1 MLLAITVLPMNAQAP
16 SSATTIVTGSQLVL
30 VPVVVR
36 EKSGKHAKGL
46 TKQDFVVQENGT
58 ERPLSVFEE
67 VTTST
72 NRVARPAASGEF
84 TNVNSDRAPRR
95 LVIMALDKINTPML
109 DQNYARYQMA
119 KYLANTLNDNALIS
133 LVAVDMGGVKVVH
146 DFTDD
151 SKALLDA
158 LANLRSNPAFNDNKR
173 EMQSDKFEADLD
185 QTISEFLEVERRA
198 TERTNVSQQHL
209 TVNLTLDAL
218 QQLARSYAGVPG
230 RKALVWI
237 TAGFP
242 FSVSD
247 SGKLVSTPTSD
258 TAENRAT
265 TRESL
270 TELLPLY
277 QRTWQALNDANMSV
291 YTVDARGLV
300 ASMDM
305 YRASANTSLSNTT
318 QLHQRWMQEDLQFAD
333 SQAALRTF
341 AEMTGGKAYLNTN
354 DLTSSFRDAADDGS
368 HYYMLGYYLSSKDMK
383 PGWRNLKVRVARD
396 GLQVRARKGFFVGTK
411 PDDKR
416 HDVELAL
423 SSPLQ
428 LTELPLIVRWT
439 GQQPLPKSQEV
450 KVGFTVTL
458 KPESITIDAGNGNHM
473 GFEAVT
479 VVLTNEGKPVTDVVY
494 KADTRLTAEQVKST
508 RVSGANYNDF
518 FKVAPGTYNARF
530 VVRDLLSGRIGSII
544 APITVAK

>member
-1 MLLAITVLPMNAQAP
+1 MKRALRKSGSVLCGVVVRVGMLLAITVLPMNAQAP

-30 VPVVVR
+30 APVVVR

-247 SGKLVSTPTSD
+247 SGKLVS
-258 TAENRAT
+258 
-265 TRESL
+265 
-270 TELLPLY
+270 
-277 QRTWQALNDANMSV
+277 
-291 YTVDARGLV
+291 
-300 ASMDM
+300 
-305 YRASANTSLSNTT
+305 
-318 QLHQRWMQEDLQFAD
+318 
-333 SQAALRTF
+333 
-341 AEMTGGKAYLNTN
+341 
-354 DLTSSFRDAADDGS
+354 
-368 HYYMLGYYLSSKDMK
+368 
-383 PGWRNLKVRVARD
+383 
-396 GLQVRARKGFFVGTK
+396 
-411 PDDKR
+411 
-416 HDVELAL
+416 
-423 SSPLQ
+423 
-428 LTELPLIVRWT
+428 
-439 GQQPLPKSQEV
+439 
-450 KVGFTVTL
+450 
-458 KPESITIDAGNGNHM
+458 
-473 GFEAVT
+473 
-479 VVLTNEGKPVTDVVY
+479 
-494 KADTRLTAEQVKST
+494 
-508 RVSGANYNDF
+508 
-518 FKVAPGTYNARF
+518 
-530 VVRDLLSGRIGSII
+530 
-544 APITVAK
+544 